1 MNTYTINH
9 LTSLFKFNLFKLC
22 ELFSALYVF
31 GLLFLMNLNKYN
43 KNFFLTV
50 ITLITSFG
58 LVKQTESA
66 TPQGVLE
73 NYNGN

>member
-1 MNTYTINH
+1 LNTYTINH
-9 LTSLFKFNLFKLC
+9 LTSSFKFNLHKLC
-22 ELFSALYVF
+22 ELFSTLYLF
-31 GLLFLMNLNKYN
+31 GLLFLMNLNKHN

-58 LVKQTESA
+58 FTQQTESA